1 MLAVIKTGGKQ
12 YIVREGDVIEVEK
25 IESKPGEKIDFFDVL
40 LVGDEKKAEI
50 GTPLVSGAKVE
61 AEVLAQKKAKKI
73 RVFKMKS
80 KKKYRRTRGHRQ
92 QLTQVKILA
101 IKAK

>member
-12 YIVREGDVIEVEK
+12 YIVREGDVLDVEK
-25 IESKPGEKIDFFDVL
+25 LPAEAGKKVEL
-40 LVGDEKKAEI
+40 EAMLAGDEKKVDI
-50 GTPLVSGAKVE
+50 GTPVLEGAKVE

-73 RVFKMKS
+73 RVFKMHS

-92 QLTQVKILA
+92 QMTRVKILS
-101 IKAK
+101 IKS